1 MGDRGGMGVDSE
13 TIPEDDTVG
22 TDDIVGKLA
31 KPKRGGTEKVD
42 GIKDE
47 PRLGWLARY
56 CRYCERN
63 PWTGFLSVFF
73 TVLVMAAVVGALGL
87 ASFDSESD
95 KVGVSRTAPI
105 HHIRNLPFRNDDTFS
120 GRRYPSPSAH
130 PPRFI
135 RRIYPT
141 FSYAYASS
149 TRIRTYR
156 RSGSYWRM
164 RSRAAPTPPR
174 LRSKCAIDPSAKS
187 PEPPSYRGRRN
198 PRAEP

>member
-13 TIPEDDTVG
+13 TIPEDDAVG

-31 KPKRGGTEKVD
+31 TKKRGGTEKEV

-73 TVLVMAAVVGALGL
+73 TVLVMAAVVGAFGL

-95 KVGVSRTAPI
+95 KVGVSRTAPSTI
-105 HHIRNLPFRNDDTFS
+105 FGISPFGTTIPFRDDDTL
-120 GRRYPSPSAH
+120 H
-130 PPRFI
+130 PPRIPRDSSDASIQPFLTLTPH
-135 RRIYPT
+135 RPVYVRIAGVGHT
-141 FSYAYASS
+141 
-149 TRIRTYR
+149 
-156 RSGSYWRM
+156 G
-164 RSRAAPTPPR
+164 
-174 LRSKCAIDPSAKS
+174 
-187 PEPPSYRGRRN
+187 G
-198 PRAEP
+198 

>member
-13 TIPEDDTVG
+13 TIPEDDAVG

-31 KPKRGGTEKVD
+31 KPKRGGTDTAD

-95 KVGVSRTAPI
+95 KVGVSRTAPLL
-105 HHIRNLPFRNDDTFS
+105 HIRNLPFRT
-120 GRRYPSPSAH
+120 RRYLFGTTVPVTLRASPAIHQTHLSNVFLRK
-130 PPRFI
+130 PR
-135 RRIYPT
+135 RPVYVRIAGVGHT
-141 FSYAYASS
+141 
-149 TRIRTYR
+149 
-156 RSGSYWRM
+156 G
-164 RSRAAPTPPR
+164 
-174 LRSKCAIDPSAKS
+174 
-187 PEPPSYRGRRN
+187 G
-198 PRAEP
+198 

>member
-1 MGDRGGMGVDSE
+1 MGVDSE
-13 TIPEDDTVG
+13 TIPEDDAVG

-73 TVLVMAAVVGALGL
+73 TVLVMAAVVGAFGL

-105 HHIRNLPFRNDDTFS
+105 HHIRNLPFRT
-120 GRRYPSPSAH
+120 RRYLFGTTIPVTLRASPAIH
-130 PPRFI
+130 PDASIQRFL
-135 RRIYPT
+135 T
-141 FSYAYASS
+141 
-149 TRIRTYR
+149 
-156 RSGSYWRM
+156 
-164 RSRAAPTPPR
+164 
-174 LRSKCAIDPSAKS
+174 
-187 PEPPSYRGRRN
+187 
-198 PRAEP
+198 

>member
-13 TIPEDDTVG
+13 TIPEDDAVG

-73 TVLVMAAVVGALGL
+73 TVLVMAAVVGAFGL

-105 HHIRNLPFRNDDTFS
+105 HHIRNLPFRT
-120 GRRYPSPSAH
+120 RRYLFGTTIPFTLRASPAIH
-130 PPRFI
+130 PTHLSNVFLRKPHRPVYV
-135 RRIYPT
+135 RIAGVGHT
-141 FSYAYASS
+141 
-149 TRIRTYR
+149 
-156 RSGSYWRM
+156 G
-164 RSRAAPTPPR
+164 
-174 LRSKCAIDPSAKS
+174 
-187 PEPPSYRGRRN
+187 G
-198 PRAEP
+198 

>member
-13 TIPEDDTVG
+13 TIPEDDAVG

-31 KPKRGGTEKVD
+31 KPKRGGTDKVD

-95 KVGVSRTAPI
+95 KVGVSRTAPLL
-105 HHIRNLPFRNDDTFS
+105 HIRNLPFRT
-120 GRRYPSPSAH
+120 RRYLFGTTVPVTLRASPAIHQTHLSNVFLRK
-130 PPRFI
+130 PR
-135 RRIYPT
+135 RPVYVRIAGVGHT
-141 FSYAYASS
+141 
-149 TRIRTYR
+149 
-156 RSGSYWRM
+156 G
-164 RSRAAPTPPR
+164 
-174 LRSKCAIDPSAKS
+174 
-187 PEPPSYRGRRN
+187 G
-198 PRAEP
+198 